1 MAIIDTTKKPYLQD
15 KQSETFI
22 GIKYPFKKS
31 GGVEGWFES
40 SSTTI
45 ESVKDDIRMLLSTER
60 GERLMQPRL
69 GLGLR
74 KYLFDQIT
82 GDKIQLI
89 KNEIIESF
97 SLWLPFVEIQNIE
110 VSSGSEEIENQKLN
124 VSIIFNINRDPRT
137 LDGVSVTVGA

>member
-15 KQSETFI
+15 EQSETFI

-31 GGVEGWFES
+31 DGVEGWFES

-45 ESVKDDIRMLLSTER
+45 ESVKDDIKMLLSTER

-97 SLWLPFVEIQNIE
+97 SFWLPFVEIQSIE

-124 VSIIFNINRDPRT
+124 ISIIFNINRDPRT